1 MNTKLLLTMGTVS
14 ALVFWIGGTIAG
26 FIHGNYNPVSDTVS
40 ELGALWAKSHVF
52 MTVVMYLSGIT
63 GILFSIGAFTACR
76 QAGMNIIPAITAVSI
91 PFTTLWAAIFP
102 MGTEQHA
109 ATGPVIF
116 IAYIGVIISLIVWRG
131 ERLKT
136 LRIWSAI
143 SLVLLL
149 GIFLRFTPFF
159 PYHEGLIQRIAH
171 AGWSVWFIAINIQ
184 MVKIINLK
192 ALAPSH

>member
-1 MNTKLLLTMGTVS
+1 MNTKFLLAMGTVS
-14 ALVFWIGGTIAG
+14 VLTFWIGGTIAG
-26 FIHGNYNPVSDTVS
+26 FIHGNYSPVSDTVS

-52 MTVVMYLSGIT
+52 MTGVMYLSSIT
-63 GILFSIGAFTACR
+63 GVLFCIGAAMTCR
-76 QAGMNIIPAITAVSI
+76 QAGMNIIPPITAVSI
-91 PFTTLWAAIFP
+91 PFTTLWAAVFP

-109 ATGPVIF
+109 MTGPVIF

-136 LRIWSAI
+136 LRVWSAI

-159 PYHEGLIQRIAH
+159 PYREGLIQRLAH
-171 AGWSVWFIAINIQ
+171 AGWSVWFIAMNIQ
-184 MVKIINLK
+184 LLKIINLK